1 MSPCILWVNDLTKHY
16 GSVIALKNVSFSV
29 SSGSV
34 FGILGPNGSGKT
46 TLLGILLGVLHPTRG
61 RYTWCPAEATKRLRL
76 GALLEQANFY
86 PYLSGNQNLRMVCTI
101 RQVDFHSI
109 PLLLDRVGLSAA
121 AGHTKVAAYSLG
133 MRQRLAIAS
142 ALVGDPEILVLD
154 EPTNGLDA
162 TGIALVRELI
172 TTLKQEGKTVI
183 LASHLLGEV
192 EKVCSHLGVLKGGEL
207 IFQGSLEDVLGEE
220 RWIELRHTDPDQL
233 RRALE
238 ASDFVL
244 QIQTSEDGL
253 MAVRTT
259 CEDASKLNR
268 YLASQDVYVHHLV
281 ARRSH
286 LESQILALLQEGS

>member
-1 MSPCILWVNDLTKHY
+1 MSPCILRVNDLTKHY
-16 GSVIALKNVSFSV
+16 GSVVALKNVSFSV
-29 SSGSV
+29 SPGSV
-34 FGILGPNGSGKT
+34 LGILGPNGSGKT

-61 RYTWCPAEATKRLRL
+61 RYTWWPEEVTKRLRL

-86 PYLSGNQNLRMVCTI
+86 PYLSGNQNLRVVCTI
-101 RQVDFHSI
+101 RQADFRSI
-109 PLLLDRVGLSAA
+109 PLLLDRVGLSAE

-142 ALVGDPEILVLD
+142 VLVGDPEVLVLD

-162 TGIALVRELI
+162 TGIALVRDLI

-183 LASHLLGEV
+183 LASHLLEEV

-207 IFQGSLEDVLGEE
+207 IFQGSLEDVLGNE
-220 RWIELRHTDPDQL
+220 RWIELGHPDPDQL
-233 RRALE
+233 RRVLE
-238 ASDFVL
+238 ASNFVL
-244 QIQTSEDGL
+244 QIKMCEDGRI
-253 MAVRTT
+253 AVRTT

-286 LESQILALLQEGS
+286 LESQILTLLKEES